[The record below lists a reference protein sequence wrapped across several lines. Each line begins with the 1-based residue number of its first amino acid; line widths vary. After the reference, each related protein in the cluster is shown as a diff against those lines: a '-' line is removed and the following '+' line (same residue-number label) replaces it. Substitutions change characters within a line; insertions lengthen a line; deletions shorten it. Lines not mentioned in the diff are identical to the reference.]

1 MTIIKKLYSYL
12 SSSKDSVKQI
22 ASTELPYF
30 GEINYTQLDEHY
42 SKEIDYDSFRLN
54 LYLGFKGK
62 SVNREEIESIKKF
75 LERISVFDIQNRVD
89 INNDLNNKGEANEY
103 AGFYF
108 DELEEEELSKIIDYH
123 NLNESKEQQLI
134 NKLRLVSIGL
144 YSNDNQYDGVFEYSI
159 EIDGVMSNQILVVY
173 TDINGNIDHISW
185 ES

>member
-12 SSSKDSVKQI
+12 SFSKDSVKQI
-22 ASTELPYF
+22 TSTELPYF

-42 SKEIDYDSFRLN
+42 SKEIEFDSFRLN

-75 LERISVFDIQNRVD
+75 LERISVFDIQNRIE
-89 INNDLNNKGEANEY
+89 INNDLNNEGETKEY
-103 AGFYF
+103 ADFYF
-108 DELEEEELSKIIDYH
+108 DELEEDELSDIIDYH
-123 NLNESKEQQLI
+123 NLNESIEQQLI
-134 NKLRLVSIGL
+134 SKLRLVSIGL

-159 EIDGVMSNQILVVY
+159 EIDGLMSNQILVVY
-173 TDINGNIDHISW
+173 TDINGNIHHISW